1 MEYFENLIKNMDI
14 LIFYPIFA
22 PHPHK
27 RFVCAHRPKIAEWFL
42 GFSNEVPRFSWI
54 KLKCSS
60 FKGKF
65 SHLPPA
71 LKVPHTVHH
80 GYSVFS
86 KYELMMISDICLPSY
101 CFLIV
106 IFKQP
111 KFSMKIS
118 FWKWMKL
125 STFNILLKA
134 FCNRPDWLRKHLA
147 GCVLFHFEHTTNRF
161 LLSYFKVF
169 LSQLRIKLSTKH

>member
-1 MEYFENLIKNMDI
+1 MVNFFIVMEYFEKSNKNMDI

-27 RFVCAHRPKIAEWFL
+27 RFVCAHRPKIQNNFL
-42 GFSNEVPRFSWI
+42 ALFRMRCPGFHGSNLGAAVLRENFHTFHLLWSPPHCTSW
-54 KLKCSS
+54 
-60 FKGKF
+60 
-65 SHLPPA
+65 
-71 LKVPHTVHH
+71 
-80 GYSVFS
+80 VFS
-86 KYELMMISDICLPSY
+86 IQQQELMMISDICLPSY

-134 FCNRPDWLRKHLA
+134 FCNRPDWLRKH
-147 GCVLFHFEHTTNRF
+147 
-161 LLSYFKVF
+161 
-169 LSQLRIKLSTKH
+169 Q

>member
-22 PHPHK
+22 PHPISGLYVLWAK
-27 RFVCAHRPKIAEWFL
+27 DRRIISWVFRMRCP
-42 GFSNEVPRFSWI
+42 GFHGSNLSVAVLRKVHTFHLLWKSPHCTSW
-54 KLKCSS
+54 
-60 FKGKF
+60 
-65 SHLPPA
+65 
-71 LKVPHTVHH
+71 
-80 GYSVFS
+80 VFS
-86 KYELMMISDICLPSY
+86 IQQIRVDDDIRYLSPSY

-125 STFNILLKA
+125 STFNILLS
-134 FCNRPDWLRKHLA
+134 FCNRPDWLKEHLA

-161 LLSYFKVF
+161 LLSYFKIF